1 MDSVEIVLLRIT
13 NLVADAA
20 VSLRSKRIDTLWILM
35 CPSNLFVIVFEELG
49 LYSLVSGKLCIS
61 SGFATSL
68 RCISDV

>member
-1 MDSVEIVLLRIT
+1 MDAVEIVLFRIT

-20 VSLRSKRIDTLWILM
+20 VSLRSKRIDTLWILTYL
-35 CPSNLFVIVFEELG
+35 SNLFVLVFEEL
-49 LYSLVSGKLCIS
+49 LYSLVSGKFCIS